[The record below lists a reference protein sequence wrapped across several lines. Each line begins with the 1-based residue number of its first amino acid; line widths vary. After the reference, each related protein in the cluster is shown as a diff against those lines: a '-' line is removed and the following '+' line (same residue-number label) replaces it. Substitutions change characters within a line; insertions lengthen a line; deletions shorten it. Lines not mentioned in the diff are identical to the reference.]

1 MTDYHSAMNVT
12 RWTTGLILLLAAS
25 AAVGA
30 ERCEPV
36 IDAAWVRAAP
46 PGAASLAGYLVLR
59 NDCDAPVT
67 VTGVEAA
74 DFAMPMIHR
83 TVEEDGVSKMRHEH
97 ESVVASG
104 AALTFAPGGL
114 HLMLMRPKRALA
126 EGDALRIGLVLA
138 DGRTVYA
145 IFPVR
150 RDAPVSP

>member
-1 MTDYHSAMNVT
+1 MNVM
-12 RWTTGLILLLAAS
+12 RRVTGLVLMLAAS

-30 ERCEPV
+30 ERCAPV
-36 IDAAWVRAAP
+36 IEDAWVRAAP
-46 PGAASLAGYLVLR
+46 PGATTLAGYLLLR

-67 VTGVEAA
+67 VTGVASDA
-74 DFAMPMIHR
+74 FAMPMIHR

-97 ESVVASG
+97 ESVVPPG
-104 AALTFAPGGL
+104 AALKFAPGGL